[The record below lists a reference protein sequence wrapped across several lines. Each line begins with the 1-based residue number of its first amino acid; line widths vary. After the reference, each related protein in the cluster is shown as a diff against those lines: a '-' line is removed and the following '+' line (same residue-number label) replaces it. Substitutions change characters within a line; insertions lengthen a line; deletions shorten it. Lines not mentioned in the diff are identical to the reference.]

1 MLCSVH
7 KCNHSVREDRIQHS
21 IHFICK
27 YNLILIYHTENVYR
41 PCKELSHTCGVHLQL
56 SSEKIAIFVVADND
70 CLTVW
75 FFLIKLDTTD
85 TIVYHP
91 EDFQISLI
99 FKNTHIGILLD
110 YIICH
115 IKCQ

>member
-1 MLCSVH
+1 MDKFLTGNSIGLLVS
-7 KCNHSVREDRIQHS
+7 KFALLGDEDARAVVEWM
-21 IHFICK
+21 
-27 YNLILIYHTENVYR
+27 TERLY
-41 PCKELSHTCGVHLQL
+41 PESLTPDM
-56 SSEKIAIFVVADND
+56 ADD
-70 CLTVW
+70 V
-75 FFLIKLDTTD
+75 IKQDTTD

-115 IKCQ
+115 IRCQ